1 MRRRARTCVVPI
13 ALVLAAAATT
23 LSARPVSDSH
33 AGSMPA
39 TLAWKAVAASGNV
52 HARPVDAGQQSW
64 RDVARGDELMPQTT
78 VETGRTGR
86 VTLTRNAGVLIVDP
100 ESRVELPDIRHVG
113 IETSIV
119 QTRGSVLYKVDKRT
133 TPHFEVV
140 TPYLV
145 AGVKGTAFLV
155 TVNDRY
161 ASVTVQSGR
170 VEITDP
176 GTGDRLLLGPGESV
190 VRRHRDVEMDLVRDQ
205 RRDRDARK
213 EFKRLDRMDTRA
225 SKPEISSRPDADSK
239 NALSEVVDKHAT
251 VWVGDEDADKADA
264 LRDTEGDT
272 ISREVEDLTRE
283 LIEEMINEGM
293 KDGSIRSPDD
303 DIVQPN

>member
-1 MRRRARTCVVPI
+1 MSRRAGTCVVLI

-23 LSARPVSDSH
+23 LSARPVSDSY
-33 AGSMPA
+33 AGTMPA

-52 HARPVDAGQQSW
+52 HARPVDAEQQSW

-86 VTLTRNAGVLIVDP
+86 VTLTRNASVLIVDP

-119 QTRGSVLYKVDKRT
+119 QTQGSVLYKVDKRT

-140 TPYLV
+140 TPYLI
-145 AGVKGTAFLV
+145 AGVKGTAFLI

-161 ASVTVQSGR
+161 ASVTVQSGH

-190 VRRHRDVEMDLVRDQ
+190 VRQHRDVEMHLVRDQ

-225 SKPEISSRPDADSK
+225 SRPEISSRPDADSK
-239 NALSEVVDKHAT
+239 NALTEVVDKHAT
-251 VWVGDEDADKADA
+251 VWVGD
-264 LRDTEGDT
+264 T
-272 ISREVEDLTRE
+272 IAREVEDLTRE
-283 LIEEMINEGM
+283 LIEEMINEGL
-293 KDGSIRSPDD
+293 KDGSIRLPVDD
-303 DIVQPN
+303 VVQPTTPPLGP